1 MTLEPRSEQD
11 TFQEMLARFYD
22 QVAKEPALQKIRAKA
37 WDHFLELGLPT
48 RKSEAYRYTRLRNLY
63 TCSFSNC
70 EEDEKIDPVQL
81 QPFIYPECRESVLV
95 FVNGRFQ
102 PELSQLKNLPQ
113 RVVIARLPDATRTFG
128 AFIQNQWA
136 RSLKEESDPFAA
148 LNAALHVGG
157 GFIYVPPKTIVEPP
171 VQILNVTASREPMLM
186 MPRLHCFV
194 GSQSQIDL
202 YNSHLYLYG
211 SDCAVNQVLDLT
223 IEEEAHVRC
232 VQPALIHQDNVW
244 HLEALR
250 AHLKRNST
258 LKTISITQGSATV
271 RQDYHVMLT
280 GENCEASLNG
290 IWMLSDKRE
299 AHTHVVMD
307 HQAPHCRSSQLYKGV
322 LNDFS
327 HSSFE
332 GKILVRQAAQ
342 KTEAF
347 QANHNLLLSDRALAD
362 SKPNL
367 EIFADDVKASHGA
380 TFGQLDKEQLFYM
393 QSRGFSEAQAK
404 NLLVY
409 GFCKEVIAAIPLPSL
424 LKSVSLQ
431 TQNYLTGSLA

>member
-1 MTLEPRSEQD
+1 MMAEPRSEQD
-11 TFQEMLARFYD
+11 TFQEMLARLYEE
-22 QVAKEPALQKIRAKA
+22 AEKEPALLKIRAKA
-37 WDHFLELGLPT
+37 WDHFLELGLPS

-63 TCSFSNC
+63 SRSLM
-70 EEDEKIDPVQL
+70 PVKGQEIAREA
-81 QPFIYPECRESVLV
+81 FETAIYPECRGSLVV
-95 FVNGRFQ
+95 FVNGVFR
-102 PELSQLKNLPQ
+102 PHLSQLENLPKK
-113 RVVIARLPDATRTFG
+113 VVLSLLTEATRTFG

-136 RSLKEESDPFAA
+136 RSLKEETDPFAA
-148 LNAALHVGG
+148 LNAALHSGG
-157 GFIYVPPKTIVEPP
+157 AFLYVPPKTIVESP
-171 VQILNVTASREPMLM
+171 VQILNVTSADEPALLH
-186 MPRLHCFV
+186 PRLHCFV

-202 YNSHLYLYG
+202 YNTHCSLSG
-211 SDCAVNQVLDLT
+211 SGHVLNQVIDLT

-232 VQPALIHQDNVW
+232 VQMALVEQEDIW

-258 LKTISITQGSATV
+258 LKTFSVTLGSSTV

-280 GENCEASLNG
+280 GENCEADLKG
-290 IWMLSDKRE
+290 IWMLSQKRE
-299 AHTHVVMD
+299 AHTHVIMD
-307 HQAPHCRSSQLYKGV
+307 HQAPFCRSSQLYKGV

-342 KTEAF
+342 KTVAF
-347 QANHNLLLSDRALAD
+347 QANHNLLLSDRAMAD

-393 QSRGFSEAQAK
+393 KSRGFSSEAAK

-409 GFCKEVIAAIPLPSL
+409 GFCKEVIDAIPFPSL
-424 LKSVSLQ
+424 VKDSEKYLKRLNESR
-431 TQNYLTGSLA
+431 